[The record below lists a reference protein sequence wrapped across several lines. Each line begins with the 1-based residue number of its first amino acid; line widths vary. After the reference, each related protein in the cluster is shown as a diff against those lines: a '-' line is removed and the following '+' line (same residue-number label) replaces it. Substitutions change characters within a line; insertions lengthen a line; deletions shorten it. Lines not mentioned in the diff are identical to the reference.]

1 MMVLFY
7 RAHWR
12 DYKNDQVRIMI
23 NLTTLTHRDAL
34 CLNAR
39 FTSREEAIH
48 ALTQRLAALG
58 KISSTEQFLEE
69 VYRRES
75 LGPTALGEGLAVPHG
90 KTAAVKEAAFAV
102 ATLSEPLQWEG
113 VDGPEAVDLVVLLAI
128 PPNEAGTTH
137 MQLLTALTTR
147 LADDEIRARIQSA
160 TTPDELLSAL
170 DDKGGTQPSAS
181 FSNAPTIVCVT
192 ACPAGIAHTYMAA
205 EYLEKAGRKLGVN
218 VYVEKQGANGIEGR
232 LTADQLNS
240 ATACIFAAEVAIK
253 ESERFNGIPALSV
266 PVAEPIRHAEA
277 LIQQALTLKRSDETR
292 TVQQDTQPVK
302 SVKTELKQ
310 ALLSGIS
317 FAVPLI
323 VAGGTVLAVAVLLS
337 QIFGLQD
344 LFNEENSWLWMYR
357 KLGGGLLGILMVPVL
372 AAYTTYSLA
381 DKPALAPGFAA
392 GLAANMIGSGF
403 LGAVVGGLIAGYLMR
418 WVKNHLRL
426 SSKFNGFLT
435 FYLYPVLGTLGAG
448 SLMLFV
454 VGEPVAWINNSLTAW
469 LNGLSGSNALLLGAI
484 LGFMCSF
491 DLGGPVNKAA
501 YAFCLGAMANG
512 VYGPYAIFA
521 SVKMVSAFTV
531 TASTMLAPRLF
542 KEFEIETGKSTWLLG
557 LAGITEGAIPM
568 AIEDPLR
575 VIGSFVLGS
584 MVTGAI
590 VGAMNIGLSTPG
602 AGIFSL
608 FLLHDNGA
616 GGVMAAIG
624 WFGAALVGAAISTAI
639 LLIWRRH
646 AVKHGNYLTD
656 GVMP

>member
-1 MMVLFY
+1 MVLFY

-12 DYKNDQVRIMI
+12 DYKNDQVRIMM

-372 AAYTTYSLA
+372 AAYTAYSLA

-542 KEFEIETGKSTWLLG
+542 KEFEIVTGKSTWLLG

>member
-1 MMVLFY
+1 MVLFY
-7 RAHWR
+7 RARWR
-12 DYKNDQVRIMI
+12 DYKNDQVRIMM

-48 ALTQRLAALG
+48 VLTQRLAALG

-266 PVAEPIRHAEA
+266 PVAEPVRHAEA

-372 AAYTTYSLA
+372 AAYTAYSLA

-602 AGIFSL
+602 AGIFSF

-639 LLIWRRH
+639 LLMWRRH

>member
-1 MMVLFY
+1 MVLFY

-12 DYKNDQVRIMI
+12 DYKNDQVRIMM

-137 MQLLTALTTR
+137 MQLLTTR

-372 AAYTTYSLA
+372 AAYTAYSLA

-521 SVKMVSAFTV
+521 SVKMVSTFTV

>member
-1 MMVLFY
+1 M
-7 RAHWR
+7 
-12 DYKNDQVRIMI
+12 

-58 KISSTEQFLEE
+58 KISSTEQFLKE
-69 VYRRES
+69 VYRRDS

-232 LTADQLNS
+232 LTAEQLNS

-277 LIQQALTLKRSDETR
+277 LIQQALNLKRSDETR

-302 SVKTELKQ
+302 SLKTELKQ

-372 AAYTTYSLA
+372 AAYTAYSLA

>member
-1 MMVLFY
+1 MVLFY

-12 DYKNDQVRIMI
+12 DYKNDQVRIMM

-372 AAYTTYSLA
+372 AAYTAYSLA

-608 FLLHDNGA
+608 FLFHDNGA

>member
-1 MMVLFY
+1 MVLFY

-12 DYKNDQVRIMI
+12 DYKNDQVRIMM

-372 AAYTTYSLA
+372 AAYTAYSLA

-426 SSKFNGFLT
+426 SSKLNGFLT

>member
-1 MMVLFY
+1 MVLFY

-12 DYKNDQVRIMI
+12 DYKNDQVRIMM

-372 AAYTTYSLA
+372 AAYTAYSLA

-469 LNGLSGSNALLLGAI
+469 LNGLSGGNALLLGAI

-639 LLIWRRH
+639 LLMWRRH

>member
-1 MMVLFY
+1 MVLFY

-12 DYKNDQVRIMI
+12 DYKNDQVRIMM

-292 TVQQDTQPVK
+292 TVQQDTQSVK

-372 AAYTTYSLA
+372 AAYTAYSLA

-639 LLIWRRH
+639 LLMWRRH

>member
-1 MMVLFY
+1 M
-7 RAHWR
+7 
-12 DYKNDQVRIMI
+12 

-39 FTSREEAIH
+39 FTSREEAIY

-75 LGPTALGEGLAVPHG
+75 LGPTALGEGLVVPHG
-90 KTAAVKEAAFAV
+90 KTAAVVKEAAFAV

-147 LADDEIRARIQSA
+147 PADDEIRARIQSA

-372 AAYTTYSLA
+372 AAYTAYSLA

-639 LLIWRRH
+639 LLMWRRH

>member
-1 MMVLFY
+1 MVLFY
-7 RAHWR
+7 REHWR
-12 DYKNDQVRIMI
+12 DYKNDQVRIMM

-372 AAYTTYSLA
+372 AAYTAYSLA

-639 LLIWRRH
+639 LLMWRRH

>member
-1 MMVLFY
+1 MVLFY

-12 DYKNDQVRIMI
+12 DYKNDQVRIMM

-372 AAYTTYSLA
+372 AAYTAYSLA

-531 TASTMLAPRLF
+531 TASTMLAPCLF

-639 LLIWRRH
+639 LLMWRRH

>member
-1 MMVLFY
+1 MVLFY

-12 DYKNDQVRIMI
+12 DYKNDQVRIMM

-372 AAYTTYSLA
+372 AAYTAYSLA

-575 VIGSFVLGS
+575 FIGSFVLGS

>member
-1 MMVLFY
+1 MVLFY

-12 DYKNDQVRIMI
+12 DYKNDQVRIMM

-317 FAVPLI
+317 FAVPLV

-372 AAYTTYSLA
+372 AAYTAYSLA

>member
-1 MMVLFY
+1 MVLFY

-12 DYKNDQVRIMI
+12 DYKNDQVRIMM

-147 LADDEIRARIQSA
+147 LADDEIRARIQLA

-170 DDKGGTQPSAS
+170 DDKGGMQPSAS

-372 AAYTTYSLA
+372 AAYTAYSLA

-639 LLIWRRH
+639 LLMWRRH

>member
-1 MMVLFY
+1 M
-7 RAHWR
+7 
-12 DYKNDQVRIMI
+12 

-48 ALTQRLAALG
+48 VLTQRLAALG

-181 FSNAPTIVCVT
+181 FSNAPTIVCVM

-218 VYVEKQGANGIEGR
+218 VYVEKQGANSIEGR

-266 PVAEPIRHAEA
+266 PVAEPIRHADA

-372 AAYTTYSLA
+372 AAYTAYSLA

-639 LLIWRRH
+639 LLMWRRH

>member
-1 MMVLFY
+1 MVLFY

-12 DYKNDQVRIMI
+12 DYKNDQVRIMM

-170 DDKGGTQPSAS
+170 DDKGDTQPSAS

-240 ATACIFAAEVAIK
+240 ATACIFAAEAAIK

-266 PVAEPIRHAEA
+266 RVAEPIRHAEA
-277 LIQQALTLKRSDETR
+277 LMQQALTLKRSDETR

-372 AAYTTYSLA
+372 AAYTAYSLA

-568 AIEDPLR
+568 AIEDPLW

>member
-1 MMVLFY
+1 MVLFY

-12 DYKNDQVRIMI
+12 DYKNDQVRIMM

-372 AAYTTYSLA
+372 AAYTAYSLA

-521 SVKMVSAFTV
+521 SVKMVSAFSV

>member
-1 MMVLFY
+1 M
-7 RAHWR
+7 
-12 DYKNDQVRIMI
+12 

-372 AAYTTYSLA
+372 
-381 DKPALAPGFAA
+381 
-392 GLAANMIGSGF
+392 
-403 LGAVVGGLIAGYLMR
+403 
-418 WVKNHLRL
+418 
-426 SSKFNGFLT
+426 
-435 FYLYPVLGTLGAG
+435 GTLGAG

-616 GGVMAAIG
+616 GGVIAAIG

>member
-1 MMVLFY
+1 M
-7 RAHWR
+7 
-12 DYKNDQVRIMI
+12 

-372 AAYTTYSLA
+372 AAYTAYSLA

-491 DLGGPVNKAA
+491 DHGGPVNKAA

-639 LLIWRRH
+639 LLMWRRH

>member
-1 MMVLFY
+1 MVLFY

-12 DYKNDQVRIMI
+12 DYKNDQVRIMM

-372 AAYTTYSLA
+372 AAYTAYSLA

-590 VGAMNIGLSTPG
+590 AGAMNIGLSTPG

>member
-1 MMVLFY
+1 MVLFY
-7 RAHWR
+7 QAHWR
-12 DYKNDQVRIMI
+12 DYKNDQVRIMM

-58 KISSTEQFLEE
+58 KISSTEQFLKE

-232 LTADQLNS
+232 LTAEQLNS

-277 LIQQALTLKRSDETR
+277 LIQQALTLERSGETR
-292 TVQQDTQPVK
+292 TVQQDTQPAK

-372 AAYTTYSLA
+372 AAYTAYSLA

-616 GGVMAAIG
+616 GGVLAAIG

>member
-1 MMVLFY
+1 MVLFY

-12 DYKNDQVRIMI
+12 DYKNDQVRIMM

-372 AAYTTYSLA
+372 AVYTTYSLA

>member
-1 MMVLFY
+1 MVLLY
-7 RAHWR
+7 RARWR
-12 DYKNDQVRIMI
+12 DYKNDQVRIMM

-48 ALTQRLAALG
+48 VLTQRLAALG

-372 AAYTTYSLA
+372 AAYTAYSLA

-639 LLIWRRH
+639 LLMWRRH

>member
-1 MMVLFY
+1 MVLFY

-372 AAYTTYSLA
+372 AAYTAYSLA

>member
-1 MMVLFY
+1 MVLFY

-12 DYKNDQVRIMI
+12 DYKNDQVRIMM

-435 FYLYPVLGTLGAG
+435 FYLYPVLGMLGAG

>member
-1 MMVLFY
+1 MVLFCQ
-7 RAHWR
+7 AHWR
-12 DYKNDQVRIMI
+12 DYKNDQVRIMM

-58 KISSTEQFLEE
+58 KISSTEQFLKE

-75 LGPTALGEGLAVPHG
+75 LGPTALSEGLAVPHG

-128 PPNEAGTTH
+128 PLNEAGTTH

-277 LIQQALTLKRSDETR
+277 LIQQSLTLERGDETR
-292 TVQQDTQPVK
+292 TLQQDTQPVK

-372 AAYTTYSLA
+372 AAYTAYSLA

-403 LGAVVGGLIAGYLMR
+403 LGAVVGGLIAGYLIR
-418 WVKNHLRL
+418 WMKNHLRL

>member
-1 MMVLFY
+1 MVLFY

-12 DYKNDQVRIMI
+12 DYKNDQVRIMM

-323 VAGGTVLAVAVLLS
+323 VVGGTVLAVAVLLS

-372 AAYTTYSLA
+372 AAYTAYSLA

-639 LLIWRRH
+639 LLMWRRH